1 MARIVTC
8 HQRIVRNSKTC
19 ADNSQ
24 SLICY
29 LQMMIMTTS
38 SVSVFLFLKATNVRV
53 AVLSAFFF
61 SFNSLIL
68 LFVYV
73 NGQRIFNQN
82 DKLRESLLEIP
93 WVDKPRWLR
102 QTMHIMLTQTN
113 RDIQIKPYG
122 IFTLNYMSYKD
133 LMKFTFSIGNVL
145 YRREQLV
152 NQSQ

>member
-38 SVSVFLFLKATNVRV
+38 SVSVFLFLK
-53 AVLSAFFF
+53 
-61 SFNSLIL
+61 
-68 LFVYV
+68 
-73 NGQRIFNQN
+73 N

-113 RDIQIKPYG
+113 RDIQMKPYG

-133 LMKFTFSIGNVL
+133 LFAVLDGINKFCAYPGFS
-145 YRREQLV
+145 
-152 NQSQ
+152 